1 MTVGTG
7 LERPCT
13 LPASAQATAG
23 AGADE
28 AVLRSGRRKVL
39 RILVTCAIAASVVIA
54 MTTLVGGFGGA
65 WTAIRDM
72 DLGWLALAVLSEVV
86 AYGFLALHV
95 RWVVRDVP
103 DMRRAAPVR
112 TALVLFGLGSVLP
125 AAPLEGFAMAG
136 AALRRRRVDRRR
148 ILLLFGFTQW
158 FSVRGLLALAAFDVV
173 VALALSHVPVPYQ
186 APAIVGAALTIGL
199 LAITSWLSTRR
210 RCAEVV
216 AALLLRIRY
225 WRDCPAAHVRRA
237 RGAEWH
243 TEAMRVAGRGMDRRI
258 LLGTCVAAWIAQGL
272 CLYCTVHATG
282 AEVGFDVLLLA
293 YTVGILASMVP
304 LLPAGVGI
312 VETVTPLILHAY
324 GVPLPAALAAVLS
337 YRLFASVLPALAGAL
352 ALVGL
357 RVGVAAVAD
366 GGSAGDASGRGAW
379 MPSRE

>member
-1 MTVGTG
+1 
-7 LERPCT
+7 
-13 LPASAQATAG
+13 
-23 AGADE
+23 
-28 AVLRSGRRKVL
+28 VL
-39 RILVTCAIAASVVIA
+39 RILVTFAIAASVVIA

-72 DLGWLALAVLSEVV
+72 DVRWLALAVVSEVV

-103 DMRRAAPVR
+103 DVRRAAPVR

-158 FSVRGLLALAAFDVV
+158 FSVRGLLALGAIDVV
-173 VALALSHVPVPYQ
+173 LALSLSHVPVPYQ
-186 APAIVGAALTIGL
+186 APAIVGAAATLGL
-199 LAITSWLSTRR
+199 LALTSWLSTRR
-210 RCAEVV
+210 RSAEVV
-216 AALLLRIRY
+216 ALLLLRIRY
-225 WRDCPAAHVRRA
+225 WRDCPAAHARRA

-243 TEAMRVAGRGMDRRI
+243 TEAMRVAGRGVDRRI
-258 LLGTCVAAWIAQGL
+258 LLGTCIAAWIAQGL
-272 CLYCTVHATG
+272 CLYFAVHATG
-282 AEVGFDVLLLA
+282 ARIGVDVLLLA

-337 YRLFASVLPALAGAL
+337 YRLFASVLPAVAGAL

-357 RVGVAAVAD
+357 RVGVAAPGGD
-366 GGSAGDASGRGAW
+366 GGAADLSSFARRQPADEGRGS
-379 MPSRE
+379 PRGSDR